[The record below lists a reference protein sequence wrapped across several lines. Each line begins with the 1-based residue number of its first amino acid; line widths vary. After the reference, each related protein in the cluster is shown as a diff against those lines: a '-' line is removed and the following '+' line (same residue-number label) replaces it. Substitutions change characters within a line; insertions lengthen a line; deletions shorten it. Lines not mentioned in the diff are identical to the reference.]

1 MLQVDMLPNR
11 PHRRFNALTRE
22 WVLVSPHRAKRPWLG
37 QVETTPT
44 EFLPAYDPVCYLCP
58 GNVRAA
64 GVRNPAYASTFVF
77 DNDFSALLPPDTE
90 AGGLEDG
97 GGSVP
102 LSPLP
107 LVSPT
112 PLLPNPHTPTP
123 LLPNSH
129 TPTLPS
135 SPSGLFVTDPAPGL
149 CRVVCFSP
157 RHDLT
162 LPELPLA
169 DVEAVVAAWADQT
182 RQLGALAFVNYVQ
195 VFENKGAIMGCSN
208 PHPHSQVW
216 ASEHIPNEPAKE
228 LVSLTAY
235 ANQHGHCL
243 LCDYTKEE
251 RSRTERIV
259 AANDH
264 FTALVPFWAVWPFE
278 VLLLSNRHAASLTD
292 LTAAET
298 ISLADLLR
306 RVTIRYDNLF
316 ETSFPYS
323 MGFHQAPTDGRPRT
337 ECHLHAHFYPPLL
350 RSAAVK
356 KFMVGYEMLAMPQR
370 DLTPEAA
377 TERLRSLG
385 EVHYRSRPSRGFG

>member
-1 MLQVDMLPNR
+1 MLQVAMLPNR

-37 QVETTPT
+37 QVEKTPA
-44 EFLPAYDPVCYLCP
+44 EFLPAYDPACYLCP

-64 GVRNPAYASTFVF
+64 GVRNPAYISTFVF
-77 DNDFSALLPPDTE
+77 DNDFSALLPPGTE
-90 AGGLEDG
+90 IGDQGDRE
-97 GGSVP
+97 ST
-102 LSPLP
+102 PLP
-107 LVSPT
+107 LVS
-112 PLLPNPHTPTP
+112 PTP

-135 SPSGLFVTDPAPGL
+135 SPTGLFVTDPTPGL

-228 LVSLTAY
+228 LASLTAY
-235 ANQHGHCL
+235 AHQHGHCL
-243 LCDYTKEE
+243 LCDTLTEE
-251 RSRTERIV
+251 RSRAERIV

-292 LTAAET
+292 LTAAEAS
-298 ISLADLLR
+298 SLADLLR

-323 MGFHQAPTDGRPRT
+323 MGFHQAPTDGRPHT
-337 ECHLHAHFYPPLL
+337 ESHLHAHFYPPLL

-377 TERLRSLG
+377 AERLRSLG
-385 EVHYRSRPSRGFG
+385 EVHYKSQPSRGFG